1 MIDSIKTLESL
12 FNEVVGKERLN
23 FNGDPFSGLQ
33 IMGMLETRAI
43 DYETVIIL
51 SLNEGIIPA
60 GKSQNSYI
68 PFDVKIENSLP
79 TYKEKDAIYTYHF
92 YRLLHRAKEVT
103 FNV

>member
-1 MIDSIKTLESL
+1 
-12 FNEVVGKERLN
+12 
-23 FNGDPFSGLQ
+23 
-33 IMGMLETRAI
+33 MGMLETRAI

-92 YRLLHRAKEVT
+92 YRLLHRAKEVHLIYNT
-103 FNV
+103 HSDSIRGSEPSVF